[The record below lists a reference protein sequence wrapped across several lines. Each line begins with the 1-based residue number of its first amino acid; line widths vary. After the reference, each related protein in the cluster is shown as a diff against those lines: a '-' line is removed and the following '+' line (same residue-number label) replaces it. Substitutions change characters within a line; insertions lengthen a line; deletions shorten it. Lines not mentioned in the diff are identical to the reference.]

1 MRYFLAKSAIDVVEG
16 IAQKASQQN
25 KGLLATI
32 IGIWLALVVEPAIS

>member
-1 MRYFLAKSAIDVVEG
+1 MSCFLDKSAIDVVEG
-16 IAQKASQQN
+16 IAQKASQPN